1 MPPQITFIN
10 LTKETALPLKI
21 FIKNIP
27 LDPTTSTP
35 NKGSLRNQQSNATKT
50 STTTTTSLSINEK
63 SPITIHNI
71 NQIKLNNAQ
80 IEHLVDSISPRIKSL
95 LYYDLH
101 HKQHQQE
108 DQEGLGVNDALLES
122 VNSSGEYFK
131 TTTFNID
138 NLKVVVPVDVLYQ
151 VRYRLG
157 LIEYD
162 EARKHL
168 RDCVFN
174 LVAIDRQPNRQSSTC
189 SVNKNTALS
198 DVGFDDINKNTV
210 GDDVEEGQPK
220 QEKTDD
226 IDGNG
231 YSGHIFNGKLI
242 IGDFATCIKVYVY

>member
-174 LVAIDRQPNRQSSTC
+174 LVAIDRQPNRQGSTC

-198 DVGFDDINKNTV
+198 DVGFDDIKNTV

-231 YSGHIFNGKLI
+231 YSGHIFNGKSI